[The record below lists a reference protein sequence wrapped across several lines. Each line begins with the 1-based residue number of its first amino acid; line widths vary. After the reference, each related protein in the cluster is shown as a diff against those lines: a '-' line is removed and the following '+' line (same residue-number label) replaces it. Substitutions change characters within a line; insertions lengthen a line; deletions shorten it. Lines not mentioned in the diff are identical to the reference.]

1 MTVANL
7 SCGTSATNTFNYYV
21 QAENETVRT
30 YTIKVNR
37 EDDRSSNSDLSSIT
51 LSSGNINFSKDV
63 TDYSLS
69 VPYSVTKID
78 VVATPEDSKSKVN
91 VVSPDLVV
99 GTNTILITVTSE
111 TGVSKIYK
119 NLVNDYIYDE
129 NLLLEGLNEIYKKLN
144 K

>member
-1 MTVANL
+1 MYSTHI
-7 SCGTSATNTFNYYV
+7 STC
-21 QAENETVRT
+21 
-30 YTIKVNR
+30 
-37 EDDRSSNSDLSSIT
+37 
-51 LSSGNINFSKDV
+51 SGNINFSKDV

-119 NLVNDYIYDE
+119 ITVNKKPHTANKLVLNLSSR
-129 NLLLEGLNEIYKKLN
+129 EIA
-144 K
+144 